1 MGGGDSL
8 AVPSIPHDDS
18 RGVGG
23 MYTMA
28 VNHDVEDYDRWKTV
42 FDEYPPS
49 VGKAKFHRIN
59 RNVDNPNNITVI
71 AGFETLDAALGFR
84 DNPDLKD
91 AMGRAGVTSAPRIEI
106 YEEVENVQ
114 Y

>member
-1 MGGGDSL
+1 
-8 AVPSIPHDDS
+8 
-18 RGVGG
+18 

-28 VNHDVEDYDRWKTV
+28 VNHDVEDYDGWKTV
-42 FDEYPPS
+42 FDKYPPS
-49 VGKAKFHRIN
+49 EGRAKFHRIN
-59 RNVDNPNNITVI
+59 RNVDNPNNITVV

-91 AMGRAGVTSAPRIEI
+91 VMGRAGVTSAPRIEI
-106 YEEVENVQ
+106 FEEVEHVQ